1 MTQQTNQG
9 RGVGLKTV
17 ARELGLSES
26 TISRALRNHPSIP
39 PATRERVAATAKRL
53 GYAPNARAR
62 GLAIGRTEAIGLV
75 FPLERL
81 RLVQTN
87 FVDVLSGI
95 SDVVTERGYNLLLSP
110 FRDGDEAA
118 VLRRLATS
126 RMVDGLIITRPLVHD
141 PRIRLLAETGIPF
154 VVHGRSD
161 TDIPYS
167 YVDVDNF
174 EIFRRLT
181 EVLLDYGHR
190 RIAVLNSYARFRYSA
205 AREAGHRAAMESRH
219 VPVDP
224 DLALETAMTEEDGLK
239 FGTLL
244 LSRPEPPTAIICGSI
259 FLAKGV
265 YRAAAES
272 GLEIGRDLSVV
283 AHDDQLRGLS
293 SADFSPPLTATQRS
307 VEMAGRRL
315 AEILIDRIEGKSGD
329 APVGEVSQPDLILRA
344 SVGRP
349 ILV

>member
-1 MTQQTNQG
+1 MANDRPNHGQG
-9 RGVGLKTV
+9 IGLKAV
-17 ARELGLSES
+17 ADELGLSQS
-26 TISRALRNHPSIP
+26 TVSRALRNHPSIP
-39 PATRERVAATAKRL
+39 AATRERVAQAAKRM

-110 FRDGDEAA
+110 FRDDESS

-141 PRIRLLAETGIPF
+141 PRIALLAGTGIPF

-161 TDIPYS
+161 VDIPYS

-174 EIFRRLT
+174 EIFRRLA

-190 RIAVLNSYARFRYSA
+190 RIAALNSYRRFRYAA
-205 AREAGHRAAMESRH
+205 ARDAGYRAAMEGRH

-224 DLALETAMTEEDGLK
+224 DLVLETAMTEEDGLK
-239 FGTLL
+239 FGARL
-244 LSRPEPPTAIICGSI
+244 LSLPEPPTAIICGSI

-265 YRAAAES
+265 YRAAAEA
-272 GLEIGRDLSVV
+272 GLTIGKDLSVV
-283 AHDDQLRGLS
+283 AHDDQLRGIS
-293 SADFSPPLTATQRS
+293 AADFTPALTATQKS

-315 AEILIDRIEGKSGD
+315 AEILIDRIEGRND
-329 APVGEVSQPDLILRA
+329 TPIGEVGQADLILRG
-344 SVGRP
+344 SVGRYM
-349 ILV
+349 L

>member
-1 MTQQTNQG
+1 MANDRPNQG
-9 RGVGLKTV
+9 QGIGLKAV
-17 ARELGLSES
+17 ADELGLSQS
-26 TISRALRNHPSIP
+26 TVSRALRNHPSIP
-39 PATRERVAATAKRL
+39 AATRERVAQAAKRM

-110 FRDGDEAA
+110 FRDDEAS

-141 PRIRLLAETGIPF
+141 PRIRLLADTGIPF

-161 TDIPYS
+161 VDIPYS

-174 EIFRRLT
+174 EIFRRLA
-181 EVLLDYGHR
+181 ELLLDYGHT
-190 RIAVLNSYARFRYSA
+190 RIAALNSYRRFRYAA
-205 AREAGHRAAMESRH
+205 ARAAGYRAALDSRRQ
-219 VPVDP
+219 PVDP
-224 DLALETAMTEEDGLK
+224 DLVLETAMTEEDGVACAAR
-239 FGTLL
+239 L
-244 LSRPEPPTAIICGSI
+244 LSLPEPPTAIICGSI

-265 YRAAAES
+265 YRAAAEA
-272 GLEIGRDLSVV
+272 GLQIGRDLSVV
-283 AHDDQLRGLS
+283 AHDDQLRGIS
-293 SADFSPPLTATQRS
+293 AADFVPALTATQLS

-315 AEILIDRIEGKSGD
+315 AEILIDRIEGKLGD
-329 APVGEVSQPDLILRA
+329 DPVGEVSRPDLILRE
-344 SVGRP
+344 SVGRR
-349 ILV
+349 